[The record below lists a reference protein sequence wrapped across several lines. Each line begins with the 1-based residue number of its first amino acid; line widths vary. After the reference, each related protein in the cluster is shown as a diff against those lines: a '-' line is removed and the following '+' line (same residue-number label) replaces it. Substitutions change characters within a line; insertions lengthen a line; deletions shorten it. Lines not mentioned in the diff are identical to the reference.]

1 MVAESLSPPP
11 MGVVALAPMFDGFI
25 CQWDVYAKLEESLR

>member
-11 MGVVALAPMFDGFI
+11 MGVVASPLMVDGFI
-25 CQWDVYAKLEESLR
+25 CQQDVYAKLEESL

>member
-11 MGVVALAPMFDGFI
+11 MGVVALPPMVDGFI
-25 CQWDVYAKLEESLR
+25 FQRDVYAKLEESLR